1 MAVVQIDTMTSRTP
15 DLVSSYL
22 KEIGRYPLLTSEQ
35 EITLAR
41 LVQQMMAIEQ
51 QRSSLAQ
58 PLNRQPTDLEL
69 AASLGQ
75 TEAEVQSIVQQG
87 QRAKQKMI
95 TANLR
100 LVVSVA
106 KKYQNRNLEF
116 LDLIQEGAL
125 GLQRGIEKFDPN
137 RGYKLST
144 YAYWWI
150 RQEITRAI
158 AEQSRTI
165 RLPVHLT
172 EILNKI
178 KKVQRESFLKL
189 GRHATAEEIAKSLNL
204 NPDKLREYLAAS
216 RTAVSLNKLVG
227 DEQETELGEILA
239 DDAVSPEKLLTQ
251 ELLSQDVAK
260 FLEPL
265 TPIQRQV
272 MILSFGLENDL
283 QINLAQIGKE
293 LNLSRERIRQIQ
305 VKAISILRHQ
315 QNDIQEYLLD

>member
-1 MAVVQIDTMTSRTP
+1 M
-15 DLVSSYL
+15 SSLSSDMVRIYL
-22 KEIGRYPLLTSEQ
+22 QEIGQYPLLKPEE
-35 EITLAR
+35 EIAYAR
-41 LVQQMMAIEQ
+41 LVQEMIVIEQ
-51 QRSSLAQ
+51 SKNELTQQLERE
-58 PLNRQPTDLEL
+58 PTMTEL
-69 AASLGQ
+69 ANAVEKTEAQVRAALHLGQ
-75 TEAEVQSIVQQG
+75 K
-87 QRAKQKMI
+87 AKQKMV

-116 LDLIQEGAL
+116 LDLIQEGAI

-172 EILNKI
+172 EILTKI
-178 KKVQRESFLKL
+178 KKVQRESFQKL
-189 GRHATAEEIAKSLNL
+189 GRHATAEEIASALNIST
-204 NPDKLREYLAAS
+204 DKLREYLTAS
-216 RTAVSLNKLVG
+216 RTAISLNKQVG
-227 DEQETELGEILA
+227 DEKETELGEILA
-239 DDAVSPEKLLTQ
+239 SDAASPEKLLSQ

-265 TPIQRQV
+265 TPIQR
-272 MILSFGLENDL
+272 
-283 QINLAQIGKE
+283 
-293 LNLSRERIRQIQ
+293 
-305 VKAISILRHQ
+305 
-315 QNDIQEYLLD
+315 